1 MSNLFPF
8 SICNLIEIV
17 STYFLNNGSKTKVFL
32 AKDKDWSFKK
42 LLIPL
47 NTELTL
53 EKRVNEGEKMR
64 SEFLII
70 DADYAENYDLFTASE

>member
-1 MSNLFPF
+1 MSKLFPF

-32 AKDKDWSFKK
+32 TKDKYWSFKK
-42 LLIPL
+42 SLIPL

-53 EKRVNEGEKMR
+53 GRE
-64 SEFLII
+64 
-70 DADYAENYDLFTASE
+70 